1 MGASLKVV
9 PLDRRAQVVADS
21 PDTPAASLPE
31 SAGSRRDSVPA
42 AQPADEA
49 WSDRDQLIAELQSV
63 CQHLAELQ
71 TITTTLSQAV
81 QSAEQR
87 LHESSR
93 RQDDFM
99 AVLGHELRNP
109 LQPMLTALQVMKLRG
124 DRTSERERALIERQI
139 AYIARLV
146 DDLLD
151 VSGLTRGKVELRRGT
166 VELGGVLAH
175 AIELASPVIQPR
187 EHRLVVDTPGNRC
200 VVDADAALLAR
211 ALGNLLTNAAKF
223 TEPGGLITIQLFRDG
238 PEAVIV
244 IKDDGVGIPSD
255 MLADVFEPFVQVERT
270 MERSQGGL
278 GLGLTLVKTVIGLHG
293 GTVHATSGG
302 PGRGSAFHVRLPLAP
317 VRAPGPGEAPGP
329 GGLRGQTPNRRRVLV
344 VDDNPDGADSLA
356 EVLRLLGHDA
366 DVAFDGRSAVSK
378 AVADTFDLVVLDI
391 NLPGMDGYEVA
402 RRIRQQAPA
411 GVHRFVAMT
420 GFGTE
425 EDHKRSR
432 DEGFIAHL
440 VKPIDHDRLMRIIES
455 T

>member
-1 MGASLKVV
+1 M
-9 PLDRRAQVVADS
+9 
-21 PDTPAASLPE
+21 PAA
-31 SAGSRRDSVPA
+31 GR
-42 AQPADEA
+42 ADEE
-49 WSDRDQLIAELQSV
+49 WSDRDRLIAELRVHERHAAAEAERRRAAESAQRTALSELQSV
-63 CQHLAELQ
+63 RQRLAELQ
-71 TITTTLSQAV
+71 TIATTLSQSV

-124 DRTSERERALIERQI
+124 DRTGERERALIERQLT
-139 AYIARLV
+139 YIARLV

-151 VSGLTRGKVELRRGT
+151 VSRITRGKLELRRVA
-166 VELGGVLAH
+166 VELGGVLAR
-175 AIELASPVIQPR
+175 AIELAGPVMQQR
-187 EHRLVVDTPGNRC
+187 EHRLVVDTPGDRC
-200 VVDADAALLAR
+200 VVDADADRLAQ
-211 ALGNLLTNAAKF
+211 ALGNLLTNAAKY

-255 MLADVFEPFVQVERT
+255 MLADIFEPFVQVERT

-278 GLGLTLVKTVIGLHG
+278 GLGLTLVKTLIGLHG

-317 VRAPGPGEAPGP
+317 VRAPGPGEAPAP
-329 GGLRGQTPNRRRVLV
+329 GGLRGETPNRRRVLV

-366 DVAFDGRSAVSK
+366 DVAYDGRSAVSK

-402 RRIRQQAPA
+402 RRIRQQAP
-411 GVHRFVAMT
+411 GGMHRFVAMT

-425 EDHKRSR
+425 EDHQRSR

-440 VKPIDHDRLMRIIES
+440 VKPIDHDRLMRIIEN